1 MTNKV
6 MDGLTVANSIYSEI
20 KSQYVKLY
28 KQTKTKPKLVI
39 VLVGNDE
46 SSLIYVNQKI
56 NACKMLGFE
65 CVLSHLHNLSG
76 VNSEDIK
83 NTIYKYNQDKSVH
96 GIIVQMPLP
105 TGFRHEEILMSIA
118 PKKDVDGLHPINY
131 GLLSLGKTFEN
142 IIPCTA
148 LGVLKLLEYYKVDFT
163 GKNVVI
169 VGSGIVAGKAVSL
182 ALSNRK
188 STVTICNSKTKNL
201 KNYTLKADILIS
213 ATGKSKLIKD
223 NMVKKGVIVIDI
235 GISRLKN
242 GKLSGDV
249 DFDKVIKKAK
259 LISPVPGGVGKLTVA
274 SLMFNLLEAYK
285 KSFN

>member
-1 MTNKV
+1 

>member
-6 MDGLTVANSIYSEI
+6 MDGLTVANSIYAEI
-20 KSQYVKLY
+20 KKQYAKLFKQVKV
-28 KQTKTKPKLVI
+28 KPKLVI

-46 SSLIYVNQKI
+46 SSLIYVKQKI
-56 NACKMLGFE
+56 YACKMLGFE
-65 CVLSHLHNLSG
+65 CVLSHLNNLNG
-76 VNSEDIK
+76 LNSEDIK
-83 NTIYKYNQDKSVH
+83 NTIHKYNQDESVH

-105 TGFRHEEILMSIA
+105 TGFRHEEILMSID
-118 PKKDVDGLHPINY
+118 PKKDVDGLHPVNY
-131 GLLSLGKTFEN
+131 GLLSLGKSFEN
-142 IIPCTA
+142 ILPCTA
-148 LGVLKLLEYYKVDFT
+148 LGVLKLLEYYKINCN
-163 GKNVVI
+163 GKNVVV

-213 ATGKSKLIKD
+213 ATGKSKLIKT
-223 NMVKKGVIVIDI
+223 NMVKKGVVVIDI

-249 DFDKVIKKAK
+249 DFKRVIEKVK

-274 SLMFNLLEAYK
+274 SLMFNLFEAYK
-285 KSFN
+285 KSIS